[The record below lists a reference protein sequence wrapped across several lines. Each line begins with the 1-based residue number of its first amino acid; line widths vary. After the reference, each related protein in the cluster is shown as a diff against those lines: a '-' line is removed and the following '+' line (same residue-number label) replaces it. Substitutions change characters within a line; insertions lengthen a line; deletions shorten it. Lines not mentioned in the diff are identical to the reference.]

1 MNETPLVTIIT
12 ATFNKPETLK
22 YTIES
27 VLNQD
32 LTDFEYWVIGDC
44 CTDNTEIV
52 VQSFQDNRIKWFNL
66 PENVGSQTGP
76 NNEGLRRAKGKYIA
90 FLGHDDLW
98 FPNHL
103 STLVDFLE
111 QTQSDFVYAST
122 LAFSEDGNHKVIG
135 VQEVFGT
142 KQLFTGAKMGFVPPS
157 SWLFKKTVSDV
168 CGFWQ
173 KPEGLDFPID
183 YTYLIKIVDN
193 QFKLSGKDDLF
204 ILKFPSPWWGLY
216 SRKINFPQTH
226 YWSLIRQN
234 PTAALTAALVQIS
247 KTNGL
252 RVGDVPTYKQLL
264 KAFLKRTFHLFC
276 YYYSYDRF
284 PVKQMMAWVVGIRR
298 KQAIKK
304 RGLIRLGPRSC

>member
-1 MNETPLVTIIT
+1 MDETPLVTVIT

-27 VLNQD
+27 VLHQD
-32 LTDFEYWVIGDC
+32 LTNFEYWVIGDC
-44 CTDNTEIV
+44 CTDDTESV
-52 VQSFQDNRIKWFNL
+52 VKSFQDNRIKWFNL
-66 PENVGSQTGP
+66 TKNVGSQTGP

-122 LAFSEDGNHKVIG
+122 LLFSEDGDHKVVGI
-135 VQEVFGT
+135 QKIFDR
-142 KQLFTGAKMGFVPPS
+142 KQLFIRAKMGCIPPS
-157 SWLFKKTVSDV
+157 SWLFKNTVVGV
-168 CGFWQ
+168 CGFW
-173 KPEGLDFPID
+173 KNPAESNFSID
-183 YTYLIKIVDN
+183 HEYQLRIVEHGFKIN
-193 QFKLSGKDDLF
+193 GKDDLF

-216 SRKINFPQTH
+216 SRKNDFPQTR
-226 YWSLIRQN
+226 YWTLIQQN
-234 PTAALTAALVQIS
+234 PTAALTTALVQIS
-247 KTNGL
+247 KADGL
-252 RVGDVPTYKQLL
+252 RVGEVPTYRQLL

-284 PVKQMMAWVVGIRR
+284 PVKQMIVWVFHKKRKMSFKDRGLRR
-298 KQAIKK
+298 K
-304 RGLIRLGPRSC
+304 